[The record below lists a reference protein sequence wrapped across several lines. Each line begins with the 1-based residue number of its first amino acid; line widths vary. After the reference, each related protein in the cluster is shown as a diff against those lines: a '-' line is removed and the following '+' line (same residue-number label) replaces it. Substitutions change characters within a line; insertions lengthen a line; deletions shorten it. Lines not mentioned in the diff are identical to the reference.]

1 MIFFLGADSS
11 SYLAPA
17 KSFISELSF
26 KDIDGKSMHNNT
38 PLYSIFIGLFLFLN
52 LENYDHFVQVF
63 QILLVIYIAYLSTK
77 FDIELSTKQK
87 LLIFILLLINPNF
100 FINAFL
106 LKLKYYLHL
115 HLFHQFFS
123 ALNL

>member
-1 MIFFLGADSS
+1 MINTNIKSVYIYFLILYLSFLIITFFNLPNDIFFLGADSS

-17 KSFISELSF
+17 KSFINELSF

-87 LLIFILLLINPNF
+87 TSYIYFIIN
-100 FINAFL
+100 
-106 LKLKYYLHL
+106 
-115 HLFHQFFS
+115 
-123 ALNL
+123 